1 MKDDT
6 LCELYADTYSDV
18 SGDCET
24 EILDSES
31 ETSTV
36 RGSNELHSSDDKT
49 SQEIQDAGRLF
60 KILHVHEYL
69 LQKFRSVYNPPVT

>member
-1 MKDDT
+1 MAVCKNVMKDDT

-18 SGDCET
+18 SDDCET

-36 RGSNELHSSDDKT
+36 K
-49 SQEIQDAGRLF
+49 GR
-60 KILHVHEYL
+60 K
-69 LQKFRSVYNPPVT
+69 Q